1 MRSSDWSSDVCSSDL
16 EPAAVRRLHRSPAIR
31 ERLQLRAALFL
42 DDAAELGIEA
52 AMAARLLDADA
63 EDLRRAL
70 GADLDAHARAALHAR
85 PHVLLVAGGEGE
97 LDHDVDTEADSE
109 RDVDNRKRVGW
120 GKRGEF
126 SVSRGGH

>member
-63 EDLRRAL
+63 EDLRRAI
-70 GADLDAHARAALHAR
+70 GADLDAHAR
-85 PHVLLVAGGEGE
+85 
-97 LDHDVDTEADSE
+97 D
-109 RDVDNRKRVGW
+109 RKRGVS
-120 GKRGEF
+120 GK
-126 SVSRGGH
+126 SVTVRVDIGVRRLNKKTK